1 MQGDAVDKSD
11 GLSVLGFLFDGTTT
25 TLNAFL
31 SNMQKATNSQGT
43 FFVSQPGDSVTT
55 TFNLSD
61 LISVADLTQIYTYK
75 GSLTT
80 PPCYESVTWMLVKT
94 PLPAK
99 VTTNKGSLTCFGTNF
114 FKIYSILLFYSLFPE
129 RTSGEDAP
137 EHV

>member
-43 FFVSQPGDSVTT
+43 FFVSRPGDSVTT

-99 VTTNKGSLTCFGTNF
+99 VTTNKGSLTLFRHEF
-114 FKIYSILLFYSLFPE
+114 F
-129 RTSGEDAP
+129 
-137 EHV
+137 